1 MLVWR
6 LAKTAEISQ
15 RSFIFGLRHRAVS
28 SQASLRNTF
37 EWQLNLRKRSHG
49 PPDETWHSLR
59 QKAAGSPRLF
69 PDNLINSPPK
79 KTAAN
84 SPPALAHKQI
94 KGYSSLSALRH
105 SETLH
110 TLLSA
115 NAFVFTNSFSYFP
128 PPSVA
133 ILVVLSIGVC
143 RSNAAESHTHTRTHT
158 RIATDLGQA
167 RVYVF
172 CANTIIWRVLKN
184 KEAFHRRETSVDWA
198 QEECSQMSLLING
211 RRRV

>member
-94 KGYSSLSALRH
+94 KGYSSLSALR
-105 SETLH
+105 ETLLH
-110 TLLSA
+110 TFVERSVLFWSSFLYCSPLSRL
-115 NAFVFTNSFSYFP
+115 F
-128 PPSVA
+128 
-133 ILVVLSIGVC
+133 
-143 RSNAAESHTHTRTHT
+143 
-158 RIATDLGQA
+158 
-167 RVYVF
+167 
-172 CANTIIWRVLKN
+172 
-184 KEAFHRRETSVDWA
+184 
-198 QEECSQMSLLING
+198 G
-211 RRRV
+211 R